1 MSAATIIKATK
12 TADFGTLERF
22 HFGSVEEQARRIV
35 ADAKKQAAELLEAAK
50 AEIEQLRE
58 AERNAVSNKAYAEG
72 FEKGLQEGRIKGE
85 AEGLATG
92 DADAR
97 KEFAAE
103 TTPAA
108 AALSEAL
115 HEIQTQ
121 RTELRQNAES
131 ELLSL
136 AVRIAE
142 RIVRRELTINPGAV
156 VPQVTALIAQLAD
169 RSRVTVILNPQ
180 DMQVVQDHTP
190 ALHRE
195 FADLSEVELRADE
208 TVTRGGV
215 RIRAGSGEAA
225 IDIDRALSDLADA
238 VLGTGDRS

>member
-35 ADAKKQAAELLEAAK
+35 ADAKKQAAELLDAAK
-50 AEIEQLRE
+50 AEIEHLRE
-58 AERNAVSNKAYAEG
+58 TERNAVSNEAYAQG
-72 FEKGLQEGRIKGE
+72 FEKGLQEGRAKGE

-92 DADAR
+92 DAAAR

-103 TTPAA
+103 TKPAA
-108 AALSEAL
+108 TALSEAL
-115 HEIQTQ
+115 RAIQAS
-121 RTELRQNAES
+121 RAELQQNAEN

-136 AVRIAE
+136 AVRMAE
-142 RIVRRELTINPGAV
+142 RVVRRELAINTGAI
-156 VPQVTALIAQLAD
+156 VPQVKALIAQLAD

-180 DMQVVQDHTP
+180 DMQVVQEHTP

-208 TVTRGGV
+208 TVTRGSV

-225 IDIDRALSDLADA
+225 MDIDRALSDLADA
-238 VLGTGDRS
+238 VLGTGERS